1 MKGFVQCRKIITLF
15 FLLTVVCLLGP
26 IAAFAAINVDGRIDE
41 PEWATAQRF
50 KDFAVVD
57 PYTLEKP
64 PLATEAM
71 VSSTPDGLAIAFICE
86 QPKKED
92 RIHTVTQRD
101 AQNFDADSVS
111 LMIDFDGT
119 QQFAYEFSVSLSDS
133 YRDGTIT
140 QENQCKYDWDGVWKH
155 AVNEEQDRWT
165 VEMLIPWSTA
175 TMRDG
180 SGEKRKMGIC
190 FQRQMQS
197 TNQRYSFPSAS
208 SMRPHFI
215 SDFSVIEATNYSSRN
230 LDITPYGT
238 VLSDLVKHDI
248 KKKAGLDLLWKPS
261 GKLNIIGTYNPDF
274 GTVES
279 DDLVINFSAIE
290 TVFNEKRP
298 FFIENQR
305 IFDEPDAMDRVFY
318 TRRIGGPSDR
328 DRRPSNIQYALKAI
342 GSTDT
347 LNYGFFTAREEGE
360 TGRSYYAG
368 RLLFPRDNWTVGLLT
383 TYTERPFLDRTA
395 LVNCFE
401 YTLSLGDAAS
411 IKGIL
416 LGSNIETPGDTHN
429 GFGTWNTISFATK
442 DFRWSYNMTVIHFD
456 NKLDINDMG
465 YSQRNNFDL
474 IMMRPSYNQLNF
486 SQDSDIAS
494 INWSSNMVI
503 QRNTEGYRFPFTMSF
518 GPMVKMKSG
527 TQINGQIGFN
537 TSGYDDLI
545 SRGNGVVL
553 LNKRWNGNISY
564 NTPRR
569 NAWSKSIQLQTFQE
583 GINGWGMGVNGV
595 ATWYPN
601 EALNINLSLS
611 PQWSNDWLKWMQG
624 NQFGSF
630 TRHQITGGISMN
642 WFPADGHEVRLK
654 TQWYTVNAEAMQ
666 SYQLGARGRLV
677 AENTAIRD
685 FASSSFALQLRYRYE
700 LAPMSDLWFC
710 YSRGGF
716 DNIVDPDQSTVGLL
730 GDSTKL
736 RSSDQL
742 LLKLS
747 YRFRIF

>member
-1 MKGFVQCRKIITLF
+1 MNGFLKCKKIITLL
-15 FLLTVVCLLGP
+15 FLLTVACVSGP
-26 IAAFAAINVDGRIDE
+26 FAASAAINVDGRIDE
-41 PEWATAQRF
+41 PEWATAQKF

-64 PLATEAM
+64 PLATEA
-71 VSSTPDGLAIAFICE
+71 VVLSTPEGLAVAFICE

-92 RIHTVTQRD
+92 RTHTVTQRD

-111 LMIDFDGT
+111 LMIDFDGA
-119 QQFAYEFSVSLSDS
+119 QQFAYEFSVSISDS

-140 QENQCKYDWDGVWKH
+140 QENQCKYDWDGMWKH
-155 AVNEEQDRWT
+155 AVNEGKDQWT
-165 VEMLIPWSTA
+165 VEMLIPWSIA

-180 SGEKRKMGIC
+180 LGEKRKMGIC
-190 FQRQMQS
+190 FQRQMQA
-197 TNQRYSFPSAS
+197 TNQKYSFPSAS

-215 SDFSVIEATNYSSRN
+215 SDFSVIEVANYSSKE

-238 VLSDLVKHDI
+238 VLSDLVKHDTT
-248 KKKAGLDLLWKPS
+248 KKAGLDLLWKPS

-305 IFDEPDAMDRVFY
+305 IFDEPDAMDKVFY
-318 TRRIGGPSDR
+318 TRRIGGPSDK
-328 DRRPSNIQYALKAI
+328 DRTPSNIQYALKAI

-360 TGRSYYAG
+360 ASRSYYAG
-368 RLLFPRDNWTVGLLT
+368 RLLFPRDDWSVGLLT

-395 LVNCFE
+395 LVNCLE
-401 YTLSLGDAAS
+401 YTLSLDDAVS

-416 LGSNIETPGDTHN
+416 LGSSIETNGDKRN
-429 GFGTWNTISFATK
+429 GFGAWDTISFATK
-442 DFRWSYNMTVIHFD
+442 DFRWSYNMTLIHFD
-456 NKLDINDMG
+456 NKLDLNDMG
-465 YSQRNNFDL
+465 YFQRNNFEM

-486 SQDSDIAS
+486 PQDSDIAS
-494 INWSSNMVI
+494 ISWSSNMVI
-503 QRNTEGYRFPFTMSF
+503 QRNTDGYRFPTTVSF
-518 GPMVKMKSG
+518 SPMVKMKSG
-527 TQINGQIGFN
+527 TQINGQIGFS

-553 LNKRWNGNISY
+553 LNKRRNGSISY

-569 NAWSKSIQLQTFQE
+569 NAWSKSLQLQTFQE
-583 GINGWGMGVNGV
+583 GISGWGMGLQGN
-595 ATWYPN
+595 ATWYPS
-601 EALNINLSLS
+601 ESLNINLSMS
-611 PQWSNDWLKWMQG
+611 PQCSNDWLKWMQG
-624 NQFGSF
+624 NQLGNFS
-630 TRHQITGGISMN
+630 RHQITGGISVN
-642 WFPADGHEVRLK
+642 WFPADKHEVWLK
-654 TQWYTVNAEAMQ
+654 TQWYTVKAEALQ
-666 SYQLGARGRLV
+666 SYHIGARGRLV
-677 AENTAIRD
+677 ADNTLLQD
-685 FASSSFALQLRYRYE
+685 FATSSFALQLRYRYE

-716 DNIVDPDQSTVGLL
+716 TNIVNPDRSTLELL
-730 GDSTKL
+730 GDGTKL
-736 RSSDQL
+736 RDSDQL

-747 YRFRIF
+747 YRFRVF